1 MVEKDVRWLRIPG
14 AQPVGDEV
22 AELARRIMCILCEE
36 RPGLGN
42 QLESSAIYE
51 RLRKEGVALPGHAMH
66 DAFDRLGAVRI
77 DN

>member
-1 MVEKDVRWLRIPG
+1 
-14 AQPVGDEV
+14 
-22 AELARRIMCILCEE
+22 MCILCEE